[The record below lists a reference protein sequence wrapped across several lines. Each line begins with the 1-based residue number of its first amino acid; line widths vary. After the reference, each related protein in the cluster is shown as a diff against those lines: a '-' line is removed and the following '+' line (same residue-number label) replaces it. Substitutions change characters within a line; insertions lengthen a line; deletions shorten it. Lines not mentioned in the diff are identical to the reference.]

1 MAVKVDMG
9 SSTTPMLNARATLSR
24 RSSWSATPAERSL
37 MSPAPRTTTGLY
49 SSPRPSKSRSR
60 TRTLVR
66 VVLFAV
72 VCYVLFVRTPPET
85 KDKFR
90 SKLDEYR
97 YKRPGSASGKKK
109 ADLVQVPGIG
119 RHTATVVLMHGL
131 GSSAEITLA
140 PVRRIHR
147 RLFQVSWQ
155 IPNSGTMAIKAF
167 KGAVKTAW
175 FDMESLDNSE
185 NAPLPTKED
194 EANMKVAVDKVHKLV
209 DAELAKGIEP
219 NRIILAGFS
228 QGCAVTL
235 LAGLSAQK
243 ELGGMMCLSGWLP
256 LTDQLHKDVNG
267 TIHPMQSPHAHKLPI
282 FWGHGT
288 DDAVIRYGWG
298 EKSRDVLKTMGFTQ
312 IESHAYPGTGH
323 WVAAEEEEDMR
334 HWLARIV
341 PPL

>member
-1 MAVKVDMG
+1 MAVKVDIG
-9 SSTTPMLNARATLSR
+9 SSATPMLGARATLSR
-24 RSSWSATPAERSL
+24 RSSWSATPAEQPL
-37 MSPAPRTTTGLY
+37 MSPAPRTTGLY
-49 SSPRPSKSRSR
+49 SSSRPSKPR
-60 TRTLVR
+60 TRTKTMLR
-66 VVLFAV
+66 LALFALL
-72 VCYVLFVRTPPET
+72 CYILFIRTPTET

-97 YKRPGSASGKKK
+97 YKRPGSRQKK
-109 ADLVQVPGIG
+109 AELIHVPGIG
-119 RHTATVVLMHGL
+119 RHTATVILMHGL

-155 IPNSGTMAIKAF
+155 IPNSGKMAVNAL
-167 KGAVKTAW
+167 KGAIKTAW
-175 FDMESLDNSE
+175 FDMSSLDNSE
-185 NAPLPTKED
+185 DAPLPTNED
-194 EANMKVAVDKVHKLV
+194 ESNMKIAVDKVHKLV

-219 NRIILAGFS
+219 TRIVLAGFS
-228 QGCAVTL
+228 QVTL
-235 LAGLSAQK
+235 LAGLSANK

-267 TIHPMQSPHAHKLPI
+267 TIHPMQSPHAHKMPI

-298 EKSRDVLKTMGFTQ
+298 EKSRDVLKSMGFTQ